1 MIYYRPLYKMIMYRI
16 YINDTA
22 LVIAD
27 DLPAGLVTYQQIDA
41 QAFDFL
47 KFYRMA
53 KTNPGSVNVIVTKDP
68 KGFFKKMR
76 KPFLVIKAAGGVVRN
91 DENHFLFIFRKGKWD
106 LPKGKLDDGEKTKKA
121 AVREV
126 EEECGIKVSKL
137 GDLLCKT
144 WHVYEEKGQVVFKKT
159 TWFNMKAKNQNLV
172 PQLEEGITEVRWVAS
187 GDFDFIKQNTFPL
200 IRDIISLLE
209 V

>member
-1 MIYYRPLYKMIMYRI
+1 MYRI

-22 LVIAD
+22 LVITD
-27 DLPAGLVTYQQIDA
+27 SLPGGIGNYEELDRQD
-41 QAFDFL
+41 FDFM
-47 KFYRMA
+47 KFYRMV
-53 KTNPGSVNVIVTKDP
+53 KGNPGSVNVLLTKDP
-68 KGFFKKMR
+68 KRFFRKLR
-76 KPFLVIKAAGGVVRN
+76 KPFTVIKAGGGVVRN
-91 DENHFLFIFRKGKWD
+91 DENQFLFIFRKGKWD
-106 LPKGKLDDGEKTKKA
+106 LPKGKLDEGEKTKKA

-159 TWFNMKAKNQNLV
+159 TWYHMKAKRQELV
-172 PQLEEGITEVRWVAS
+172 PQLEEGITEARWVAS
-187 GDFDFIKQNTFPL
+187 GDFDYLKQNTFPL
-200 IRDIISLLE
+200 IRDIISLVE

>member
-1 MIYYRPLYKMIMYRI
+1 MYRI

-22 LVIAD
+22 LIIAD
-27 DLPAGLVTYQQIDA
+27 FLPGGLGNYQQVDESEFNFA
-41 QAFDFL
+41 
-47 KFYRMA
+47 KFYRMV
-53 KTNPGSVNVIVTKDP
+53 KGTPGSVNVLLTKNP
-68 KGFFKKMR
+68 KSFFKNIR
-76 KPFLVIKAAGGVVRN
+76 KSFLVIKAAGGVVRN
-91 DENHFLFIFRKGKWD
+91 SENQFLFIFRKGKWD
-106 LPKGKLDDGEKTKKA
+106 LPKGKLDEGEKTKKA

-159 TWFNMKAKNQNLV
+159 TWYHMKADRQELI
-172 PQLEEGITEVRWVAS
+172 PQLEEGITEARWLAS
-187 GDFDFIKQNTFPL
+187 ADFDYIKQNTFPL

>member
-1 MIYYRPLYKMIMYRI
+1 MYRI

-22 LVIAD
+22 LIISD
-27 DLPAGLVTYQQIDA
+27 SLPGGLGNYQQIDEDD
-41 QAFDFL
+41 FDFL
-47 KFYRMA
+47 KFYQLV
-53 KTNPGSVNVIVTKDP
+53 KSTPGSLNVLLTKEP
-68 KGFFKKMR
+68 KRFFKRLR
-76 KPFLVIKAAGGVVRN
+76 KPFLVIKAAGGIVRN
-91 DENHFLFIFRKGKWD
+91 DENQFLFIFRKGKWD

-126 EEECGIKVSKL
+126 EEECGIDVSKL

-159 TWFNMKAKNQNLV
+159 TWFNMKAKRQELV
-172 PQLEEGITEVRWVAS
+172 PQLEEGITEARWLAS
-187 GDFDFIKQNTFPL
+187 SDFDYIKQNTYPL

>member
-1 MIYYRPLYKMIMYRI
+1 MVKG
-16 YINDTA
+16 T
-22 LVIAD
+22 
-27 DLPAGLVTYQQIDA
+27 
-41 QAFDFL
+41 
-47 KFYRMA
+47 
-53 KTNPGSVNVIVTKDP
+53 PGSVNVILAKDA
-68 KGFFKKMR
+68 KKFFKALR
-76 KPFLVIKAAGGVVRN
+76 KPFLVIKAAGGIVRN
-91 DENHFLFIFRKGKWD
+91 DENQFLFIFRKGKWD
-106 LPKGKLDDGEKTKKA
+106 LPKGKLDAGEKTKKA

-159 TWFNMKAKNQNLV
+159 TWYNMQAKRQNLV
-172 PQLEEGITEVRWVAS
+172 PQLEEGITEARWLSSA
-187 GDFDFIKQNTFPL
+187 DFDYIKENTFPL

>member
-1 MIYYRPLYKMIMYRI
+1 MYRI

-22 LVIAD
+22 LIIAD
-27 DLPAGLVTYQQIDA
+27 FLPGGLGNYQQIDEKE
-41 QAFDFL
+41 FSFL
-47 KFYRMA
+47 KFYRLV
-53 KTNPGSVNVIVTKDP
+53 KGNPASVNVLLTKDP
-68 KGFFKKMR
+68 KAFFKNIR
-76 KPFLVIKAAGGVVRN
+76 KSFLVIKAAGGVVRN
-91 DENHFLFIFRKGKWD
+91 NENQFLFIFRKGKWD
-106 LPKGKLDDGEKTKKA
+106 LPKGKLDEGEKTKKA

-126 EEECGIKVSKL
+126 EEECGIEVSKL

-159 TWFNMKAKNQNLV
+159 TWYNMKAERQNLI
-172 PQLEEGITEVRWVAS
+172 PQLEEGITEARWLAS
-187 GDFDFIKQNTFPL
+187 ADFDYIKQNTFPL

>member
-1 MIYYRPLYKMIMYRI
+1 MYRI

-27 DLPAGLVTYQQIDA
+27 FLPGGIGNYQQIDE
-41 QAFDFL
+41 QDFDFMS
-47 KFYRMA
+47 FYKLA
-53 KTNPGSVNVIVTKDP
+53 KESPGSVNVLLTKDP
-68 KGFFKKMR
+68 KRFFKKIR
-76 KPFLVIKAAGGVVRN
+76 KPFLVIKAAGGIVRN
-91 DENHFLFIFRKGKWD
+91 DENQFLFIFRKGKWD
-106 LPKGKLDDGEKTKKA
+106 LPKGKLDDREKTKKA

-159 TWFNMKAKNQNLV
+159 TWFKMKAQRQNLV
-172 PQLEEGITEVRWVAS
+172 PQLEEGITEARWIAS
-187 GDFDFIKQNTFPL
+187 GDFDYIKQNTFPL

>member
-1 MIYYRPLYKMIMYRI
+1 MYRI

-22 LVIAD
+22 LIIAD
-27 DLPAGLVTYQQIDA
+27 FLPGGLGNYQQVDEDKFNFA
-41 QAFDFL
+41 AFYKL
-47 KFYRMA
+47 VKGA
-53 KTNPGSVNVIVTKDP
+53 PGSVYVLLTKEP
-68 KGFFKKMR
+68 KRLFKAIR
-76 KPFLVIKAAGGVVRN
+76 KPYLVIRAGGGIVRN
-91 DENHFLFIFRKGKWD
+91 DENQFLFIFRKGKWD
-106 LPKGKLDDGEKTKKA
+106 LPKGKLNEGEKTKKA

-137 GDLLCKT
+137 GDQLCKT

-159 TWFNMKAKNQNLV
+159 TWFNMKAKRQNLV
-172 PQLEEGITEVRWVAS
+172 PQLEEGITEARWLAS
-187 GDFDFIKQNTFPL
+187 GDFNYIKENTFPL

>member
-1 MIYYRPLYKMIMYRI
+1 MYRI

-27 DLPAGLVTYQQIDA
+27 VLPGGLGSYQQIEA
-41 QAFDFL
+41 EEFDFL
-47 KFYRMA
+47 KFYQLVKRS
-53 KTNPGSVNVIVTKDP
+53 PGSLNVLLTKDP
-68 KGFFKKMR
+68 KSFFKQIR
-76 KPFLVIKAAGGVVRN
+76 KSFTVIKAAGGIVRN
-91 DENHFLFIFRKGKWD
+91 DENQFLFIFRKGKWD

-126 EEECGIKVSKL
+126 EEECGIKVAKL

-144 WHVYEEKGQVVFKKT
+144 WHVYEEKGQIILKKT
-159 TWFNMKAKNQNLV
+159 TWFNMKADRQELI
-172 PQLEEGITEVRWVAS
+172 PQLEEGITEARWVAS
-187 GDFDFIKQNTFPL
+187 GDFNFLKQNTFPL
-200 IRDIISLLE
+200 ITDIISLLE